1 MKIMIKTIRVMLIP
15 NNKQKTKL
23 FQYADTARFAYNWA
37 LGREQENYKNGGKF
51 ISDGNLRKEFTQ
63 LKKTEEYA
71 WLNNVSNNV
80 TKQAIK
86 DACEAYRGFF
96 KGYAKFPRF
105 KSKKHSVPKFYQ
117 DTEKIK
123 FTDTH
128 VKVEGFATSKKK
140 NKQKL
145 NWIRLAEHG
154 RVPTDCKYR
163 NPRIKYDGLNWWI
176 TVGIEYEDSGTFL
189 SKEGIGIDLGIKDLS
204 ICSDGSKYKNI
215 NRSQKVKKLEKRKR
229 RLQRSISRKYEKNK
243 KGGSYCKTSNIIKS
257 EKELLKLNHRLTN
270 IRQNYLH
277 QTTTEI
283 VKAKPSYIV
292 LEDLNVKGMMKNRH
306 LSKAIQQQCFGKFR
320 RQIEYKAA
328 WNNIQVII
336 ADRFFP
342 SSKLC
347 SCCGNIK
354 KDLKLSDRIYKCECG
369 NVIDRDF
376 QAALN
381 LKRYGKMVLEQ
392 AVS

>member
-1 MKIMIKTIRVMLIP
+1 MIKTIRVMLVP

-23 FQYADTARFAYNWA
+23 FRYANTARFAYNWT

-51 ISDGNLRKEFTQ
+51 ISDGDLRKEFTQ
-63 LKKTEEYA
+63 LKKKEEYA
-71 WLNNVSNNV
+71 WLNYVSNNV

-86 DACEAYRGFF
+86 DACEAYRDFF
-96 KGYAKFPRF
+96 KGYTKFPRF

-117 DTEKIK
+117 DNVKIQ
-123 FTDTH
+123 FTGTH

-154 RVPTDCKYR
+154 SIPTENIKYY

-176 TVGIEYEDSGTFL
+176 TVGIEYKDSTTL
-189 SKEGIGIDLGIKDLS
+189 PSNDGIGIDLGIKDLA
-204 ICSDGSKYKNI
+204 ICSDGNTYKNI
-215 NRSQKVKKLEKRKR
+215 NKTHKIKKLEKRKR
-229 RLQRSISRKYEKNK
+229 RLQRSISRRYEKNK
-243 KGGSYCKTSNIIKS
+243 KGGNYCKTSNIIKS

-283 VKAKPSYIV
+283 VKTKPSFIV
-292 LEDLNVKGMMKNRH
+292 LEDLNVKGMMKNKH
-306 LSKAIQQQCFGKFR
+306 LSKSVQQQCFGEFR
-320 RQIEYKAA
+320 RQIEYKSA

-347 SCCGNIK
+347 SYCGNIK
-354 KDLKLSDRIYKCECG
+354 KDLKLSDRIYRCECG
-369 NVIDRDF
+369 NVIDRDY

-381 LKRYGKMVLEQ
+381 LKKYGEMALEQ
-392 AVS
+392 SVA